1 MNKKELSQGIKLT
14 ISNHPFYNDFPEE
27 LKKLFNKIFS
37 KFAAELAINRNF
49 WFDYN
54 GGDEDVF
61 NQNECTYTGMLN
73 NSIVKAIF
81 CAATLLEAAVYEDG
95 KSIGRIDCLARI
107 KLDNNYINL
116 VIESKQWPNDGKVYS
131 NLETKQLYEKMI
143 KQATKYYSAERSYY
157 RHESYVVAIIFEYLK
172 DKVMLNKM
180 IEDKSDD
187 GITNFFIVYYEEGRT
202 GMMVYGRIEKVI

>member
-61 NQNECTYTGMLN
+61 N
-73 NSIVKAIF
+73 
-81 CAATLLEAAVYEDG
+81 
-95 KSIGRIDCLARI
+95 
-107 KLDNNYINL
+107 
-116 VIESKQWPNDGKVYS
+116 
-131 NLETKQLYEKMI
+131 
-143 KQATKYYSAERSYY
+143 
-157 RHESYVVAIIFEYLK
+157 
-172 DKVMLNKM
+172 
-180 IEDKSDD
+180 
-187 GITNFFIVYYEEGRT
+187 
-202 GMMVYGRIEKVI
+202 